1 MSRRLLII
9 TAGAVLLIGIC
20 SWLFFLHEHPVDFN
34 TQVKPIL
41 NKKCIVCHGGVKR
54 QGDFSLLF
62 RTDALAKA
70 KSGKLPIIP
79 GDPDHSEMIR
89 RLTLNDPEDRM
100 PYKQPPLTK
109 EEIGILRDWIK
120 QGAKWGD
127 HWAYVA
133 VQAPSPGHDI
143 DDYIHDKQKEQHLSP
158 SPEAPKDVLL
168 RRVCLDL
175 TGLPPTPQL
184 ADGFLK
190 DTRSDAYQRL
200 VDTLLASPRYGEKWA
215 GLWLDL
221 ARYADTKGYERD
233 D

>member
-9 TAGAVLLIGIC
+9 SASAVILIAIL
-20 SWLFFLHEHPVDFN
+20 SWLLFFHEHPVDFN

-62 RTDALAKA
+62 RTDALSKA

-89 RLTLNDPEDRM
+89 RITLDDPEDRM

-109 EEIGILRDWIK
+109 EEIAILRDWIK

-133 VQAPSPGHDI
+133 VQPPQERGWGI
-143 DDYIHDKQKEQHLSP
+143 DDYIREKLSKEHLSP
-158 SPEAPKDVLL
+158 SPEAPKATLL

-175 TGLPPTPQL
+175 TGVPPTPIQ
-184 ADGFLK
+184 ANEFLQ
-190 DTRSDAYQRL
+190 DTRSDAYERL

-215 GLWLDL
+215 ALWLDL
-221 ARYADTKGYERD
+221 ARYADTK
-233 D
+233 